1 VCVGR
6 AANHLFPPRRAGL
19 LDGLDAAALLA
30 G

>member
-1 VCVGR
+1 VLEPGE
-6 AANHLFPPRRAGL
+6 ADGPPRRAGL